1 MFRLLDYEDAKLHT
15 IEMRALKAIST
26 AGVDTL
32 FGKIKKF
39 FISDR
44 SSEKIKSQDEYDWFI

>member
-1 MFRLLDYEDAKLHT
+1 
-15 IEMRALKAIST
+15 MRALKAIST

-32 FGKIKKF
+32 FGKIKKS